1 MPDCARLFVGTFL
14 SDQEI
19 ATINSIKGANLDLS
33 AKWNIRARFVL
44 NEKLHLTWLFLGN
57 VERSKIPQVEK
68 ELQNAISEWKAAEG
82 ASHIEV
88 HYDQTQVWPSLD
100 APRVLVLEATKNL
113 KSIRALNKSINN
125 HLQAFCQSKDEV
137 ERYDVFR
144 PHLTICRFSPN
155 KETSKKNNRNM
166 SEFNLP
172 ENALPFVQRVS
183 SVTLIESDLDS
194 QAVENFN
201 LPKGS
206 YRILSNFGLGQLQ

>member
-19 ATINSIKGANLDLS
+19 ATINSIKNANLDLS
-33 AKWNIRARFVL
+33 AEWNIRARFVL
-44 NEKLHLTWLFLGN
+44 NEKLHMTWLFLGN
-57 VERSKIPQVEK
+57 VERSEIPKVENA
-68 ELQNAISEWKAAEG
+68 LQTAILEWKTAEG
-82 ASHIEV
+82 GNHLEV
-88 HYDQTQVWPSLD
+88 QYDQTQVWPSLD

-125 HLQAFCQSKDEV
+125 HLQAFCQSKNEV

-155 KETSKKNNRNM
+155 KGANKKNNRSM

-194 QAVENFN
+194 QAVENLN